1 MIILI
6 TILVF
11 IFPEEKYFIKV
22 AKELKIPLNEICLD
36 KEGFELY
43 GYGKFRLKIFDNLIF
58 SPVKVPSYTKELA
71 RGILN
76 YSDSLW
82 ALSYFPF
89 ARIDEGVRRG
99 LIQRPVKEFIDSLER
114 TNLINYLNNSIKK
127 LGGQPKIQQI
137 DATLL
142 KGLVL
147 ILKSVTIYLKEIENA
162 TSHISRNQI
171 DKVLKSMEQEG
182 ENELSNSEI
191 EKLIKNTDFKI
202 ISGLSMDLSF
212 YVQKGI
218 EFLKEAD
225 FETPFEIDTDYG
237 KIILGD
243 YKDNKYDS
251 PPYLLIIEPDGNDEY
266 LNAGLSNKKPPL
278 SIVIDLRGDD
288 IYKGKSGTGICGTGI
303 LIDLKGNDRYLAD
316 KFGIGTGIF
325 GQGIIMDY
333 EGDDRYICDS
343 YGQGAG
349 LFGTG
354 VLVDLKGN
362 DYYEGFQCVQ
372 GFGFVKGCG
381 ILLDKKGNDK
391 YIARDDTVKYPSS
404 QSKKHNTSLAQGVG
418 FGIRADF
425 TDGHSMA
432 GGVGFLIDGKGDDEY
447 SCGVFGQGC
456 AYWMG
461 SGFLVDFEGDDRYK
475 GIWYVQGAGAHF
487 ALGVLID
494 SSGNDRF
501 IAEINMAQG
510 AGHDFSS
517 GYFINYKGYDFYKSP
532 NLSLGAGNA
541 NGMGIFIDFEGND
554 EYRTKGEITLGRANI
569 GRKGGLR
576 DYIKCIGIFID
587 AEGKDKYH
595 EKFAGNK
602 KIWKQKPPIKPYLDS
617 EKCIGIDF

>member
-1 MIILI
+1 MIKFFLILS
-6 TILVF
+6 F
-11 IFPEEKYFIKV
+11 IFPEEKYFLKLS
-22 AKELKIPLNEICLD
+22 KEFNIPLNEISLD
-36 KEGFELY
+36 KEGFEIY
-43 GYGKFRLKIFDNLIF
+43 GHGKFRLKIFDNLIF
-58 SPVKVPSYTKELA
+58 SPVKVPSYTREMA

-89 ARIDEGVRRG
+89 SRIDEGVRRG
-99 LIQRPVKEFIDSLER
+99 LIQRPVKGFIDSLKQ
-114 TNLINYLNNSIKK
+114 TDLIYYFNNLLKFINAQSEYKNIN
-127 LGGQPKIQQI
+127 
-137 DATLL
+137 DTLL
-142 KGLVL
+142 MGFIL
-147 ILKSVTIYLKEIENA
+147 ILKGIKIYLKDIKTWA
-162 TSHISRNQI
+162 THISENHI
-171 DKVLKSMEQEG
+171 EKILKGMEEEG
-182 ENELSNSEI
+182 EDGLSNPEI
-191 EKLIKNTDFKI
+191 EKLIENTDFKI

-212 YVQKGI
+212 FLQKGI
-218 EFLKEAD
+218 EFLKKAD
-225 FETPFEIDTDYG
+225 FKTSFEINTDYG

-243 YKDNKYDS
+243 YKNTHYDS
-251 PPYLLIIEPDGNDEY
+251 PPYLLIIEPGGNDEY
-266 LNAGLSNKKPPL
+266 IDAGSSGKKFPL
-278 SIVIDLRGDD
+278 SIVIDLKGND
-288 IYKGKSGTGICGTGI
+288 IYKGRSGTGICGTGI
-303 LIDLKGNDRYLAD
+303 LIDLKGNDKYLAD
-316 KFGIGTGIF
+316 KFGAGTGIF

-354 VLVDLKGN
+354 VLADLRGN

-381 ILLDKKGNDK
+381 ILLDKEGDDK
-391 YIARDDTVKYPSS
+391 YIARDDTIKYPSS
-404 QSKKHNTSLAQGVG
+404 QSKEHNTSLAQGTG
-418 FGIRADF
+418 FGVRADF

-432 GGVGFLIDGKGDDEY
+432 GGVGFLVDGKGNDKY

-461 SGFLVDFEGDDRYK
+461 SGFLADFEGDDEYK

-501 IAEINMAQG
+501 IADINMAQG
-510 AGHDFSS
+510 AGHDFSL
-517 GYFINYKGYDFYKSP
+517 GYFIDYKGDDFHKSP

-554 EYRTKGEITLGRANI
+554 EYRTKGKITLGRANI

-587 AEGKDKYH
+587 GQGKDKYS
-595 EKFAGNK
+595 EKFAGNR
-602 KIWKQKPPIKPYLDS
+602 KIWNQRPPVEPYLDS